1 MEIKLTVLFE
11 NPFWIGV
18 FEKNFDGNYSTCKYV
33 FGSEPKENEIYEM
46 ILNEYYRLNFSR
58 PTQDMTTSSDI
69 KKKIN
74 PKRMQRMI
82 KKEVK
87 DFGVGT
93 KAQRAISDERE
104 LNKLQRKITSKERK
118 EEIKKLQY
126 EKKQQKKK
134 QKKKGH

>member
-11 NPFWIGV
+11 NPFWVGI
-18 FEKNFDGNYSTCKYV
+18 FERNFDGNYCVCKYL
-33 FGSEPKENEIYEM
+33 FGSEPKENEIYEL
-46 ILNEYYRLNFSR
+46 ILNEFYKLNFST
-58 PTQDMTTSSDI
+58 PTQDMTTISDS

-104 LNKLQRKITSKERK
+104 LNKIQRKTISKERK

-126 EKKQQKKK
+126 ENKQQKKK